1 MAGTLTP
8 YRRCP
13 PPSSLL
19 HAIVLPPTHT
29 HAQLEI
35 PTHSLTAQRVI
46 NPRQAS
52 SRLPPRREQPPQQ
65 LHVVNQIF
73 VCHDNPVAVRAT
85 QGQRVVVVQPP
96 RLNAKLLLV
105 INLSRALCKLRL
117 CCEEN
122 YSEMLSTKFQPP
134 PPACNPTQPEFPQC
148 HDAHARMLE
157 TPCWFRRGEKTS

>member
-13 PPSSLL
+13 PYTCHRPS
-19 HAIVLPPTHT
+19 THT

-73 VCHDNPVAVRAT
+73 VCHDNPWAVRAT

-134 PPACNPTQPEFPQC
+134 PHHATPRSQSFHNVN
-148 HDAHARMLE
+148 DAHTRMLE